1 MCILKRPRNNLADD
15 YDDLINTWL
24 FALYRDGLPNL
35 HGSGHCL
42 RLPEEVQVKG
52 KLDRILNRR
61 DGINPHLIITM
72 GVLETGNLFTI
83 IFQMEMYD
91 LMSTCSSS
99 IGLGVS
105 SCQPEKVFLSMFSVQ
120 VALMEVW

>member
-1 MCILKRPRNNLADD
+1 MCILKRSRSNLPDD
-15 YDDLINTWL
+15 DDDLIITWL
-24 FALYRDGLPNL
+24 FALDGDGLTNL

-52 KLDRILNRR
+52 KLDRILNRW
-61 DGINPHLIITM
+61 DGINPHLIFTVC
-72 GVLETGNLFTI
+72 VLETGNLFTI

-91 LMSTCSSS
+91 LMSTCNSS

-105 SCQPEKVFLSMFSVQ
+105 SFQPEKVFLSMFSVQ
-120 VALMEVW
+120 VALMEAW